1 MNAMEEN
8 KRKKKRQL
16 GPLTWVP
23 EGFLFVVLLA
33 ELAALLTAALN
44 WTQRVIWAAIV
55 SVLWAGVQAVLVA
68 FAVKE
73 EPVSVA
79 QVVTAIFRSVVSTA
93 LLFGVAVL
101 TVQSP
106 TLTNKLAFGTA
117 AAAMALNLADVE
129 LLRRRISN

>member
-1 MNAMEEN
+1 MEEN

>member
-1 MNAMEEN
+1 MDEN
-8 KRKKKRQL
+8 EHEKKRQL
-16 GPLTWVP
+16 GPLIWVP
-23 EGFLFVVLLA
+23 EWFLFVVLLA

-55 SVLWAGVQAVLVA
+55 AILWAGMQAVLIA
-68 FAVKE
+68 FAVKG
-73 EPVSVA
+73 EPVSIA

-93 LLFGVAVL
+93 LMFGVALL
-101 TVQSP
+101 TVRSP

-117 AAAMALNLADVE
+117 AAAMALNLAYLE

>member
-1 MNAMEEN
+1 MNEN
-8 KRKKKRQL
+8 KQEKKRQL

-33 ELAALLTAALN
+33 ELAALLTVALN

-55 SVLWAGVQAVLVA
+55 AILWAGVQAILIA
-68 FAVKE
+68 LAVKG
-73 EPVSVA
+73 EPVSIA
-79 QVVTAIFRSVVSTA
+79 QVVTAIFRSVVATA
-93 LLFGVAVL
+93 LMFAVAVL
-101 TVQSP
+101 TVRSP

-117 AAAMALNLADVE
+117 AAAMALNLADLE

>member
-1 MNAMEEN
+1 MDEN
-8 KRKKKRQL
+8 SQEKKRLL

-23 EGFLFVVLLA
+23 EWFLFVVLLA
-33 ELAALLTAALN
+33 EVAALLTAALN

-55 SVLWAGVQAVLVA
+55 AILWAGMQAVFIA
-68 FAVKE
+68 FAVRE
-73 EPVSVA
+73 EPVPAA

-93 LLFGVAVL
+93 LMFGVALL

-117 AAAMALNLADVE
+117 AAAMALNLAYLE
-129 LLRRRISN
+129 LLRRRVV